1 MTNRI
6 DPGTQAGR
14 LRATYGAAA
23 NHSYAAPLAL
33 WDRFGRR
40 TVERL
45 ALPRGSRVLD
55 APCGAGGS
63 AIPAAEAVGHD
74 GTVIAIDV
82 AEHLVEFGSAKA
94 RERRLNNIE
103 FQIGDIQ
110 TVTLPPASFHAVICA
125 FGIFLAPDMEAQLAR
140 LWRALAPGGSLAI
153 TTWGPRLFAPM
164 YRLWQQ
170 EVQRIRPGLETGPA
184 PWEPLTTHDG
194 IRDAFRRAGLPRPE
208 IEIQY
213 TQQFMDRPRDFW
225 TIALGSGLRTTI
237 EALGPQ
243 GSADVRR
250 AISRRA
256 ADLRVRAI
264 ESNVIY
270 AVARKDY

>member
-6 DPGTQAGR
+6 DLGTQAGR
-14 LRATYGAAA
+14 IRATYGAAA
-23 NHSYAAPLAL
+23 NHYCAAPLAF

-55 APCGAGGS
+55 APCGAGAS
-63 AIPAAEAVGHD
+63 AIPAAEAVGND
-74 GTVIAIDV
+74 GAVLALDS
-82 AEHLVEFGSAKA
+82 AQHLVELGAARA

-103 FQIGDIQ
+103 FQIGDIE
-110 TVTLPPASFHAVICA
+110 TLNLPAGAFNAVVCV
-125 FGIFLAPDMEAQLAR
+125 FGIFFAADIQAQLAR
-140 LWRALAPGGSLAI
+140 LWRAVAPDGALAI

-164 YRLWQQ
+164 CRLWQQ
-170 EVQRIRPGLETGPA
+170 EVQRVRPDLETGPA
-184 PWEPLTTHDG
+184 AWDPLTTHDG

-208 IEIQY
+208 IEIHY
-213 TQQFMDRPRDFW
+213 TQQFMDRSRDFW
-225 TIALGSGLRTTI
+225 SIALGSSLRGTI
-237 EALGPQ
+237 QALGAQ
-243 GSADVRR
+243 EATDVRR
-250 AISRRA
+250 AITRRA

-270 AVARKDY
+270 AVARKN

>member
-1 MTNRI
+1 MNRI
-6 DPGTQAGR
+6 DLGTQAGR
-14 LRATYGAAA
+14 VRATYNAAA
-23 NHSYAAPLAL
+23 DHYCAAPLAF

-63 AIPAAEAVGHD
+63 AIPAAEIVGDD

-82 AEHLVEFGSAKA
+82 AEQLVELGAAKA

-103 FQIGDIQ
+103 FQVGDME
-110 TVTLPPASFHAVICA
+110 TLNVPAGSFNAVVCV
-125 FGIFLAPDMEAQLAR
+125 FGISFIDDMEAQLAR
-140 LWRALAPGGSLAI
+140 FWRALAPGGALAI

-170 EVQRIRPGLETGPA
+170 EVQRIRPDLEASPA
-184 PWEPLTTHDG
+184 PWDRLTTHDG
-194 IRDAFRRAGLPRPE
+194 IRDTFRRAGLPRPE

-225 TIALGSGLRTTI
+225 TIALGSGLRGTI
-237 EALGPQ
+237 DALGPQ
-243 GSADVRR
+243 AATDVRR
-250 AISRRA
+250 AMTRRA

-270 AVARKDY
+270 AVARKSY

>member
-6 DPGTQAGR
+6 DLAPQTGR
-14 LRATYGAAA
+14 VRATYGAPE
-23 NHSYAAPLAL
+23 NHDCTAPPAF

-45 ALPRGSRVLD
+45 ALTRGSRVLD

-63 AIPAAEAVGHD
+63 AIPAAEAVGHE
-74 GTVIAIDV
+74 GMVVAVDV
-82 AEHLVEFGSAKA
+82 AASLVEVASAKA
-94 RERRLNNIE
+94 RERRLQNLE
-103 FQIGDIQ
+103 FQVGNME
-110 TVTLPPASFHAVICA
+110 TLALPAGSFQAVISV
-125 FGIFLAPDMEAQLAR
+125 FGIFLAADMEAQLAR
-140 LWRALAPGGSLAI
+140 LWRAVAPGGSLAI

-170 EVQRIRPGLETGPA
+170 EVQRIRPDLETDPA
-184 PWEPLTTHDG
+184 PWDRLSTHDG
-194 IRDAFRRAGLPRPE
+194 MRDAFRRAGLPRPE

-225 TIALGSGLRTTI
+225 TIALGSGLRNTI
-237 EALGPQ
+237 DALDPQEA
-243 GSADVRR
+243 ADVRR
-250 AISRRA
+250 AISCRA
-256 ADLRVRAI
+256 SDLRVRAI

-270 AVARKDY
+270 AVARKN